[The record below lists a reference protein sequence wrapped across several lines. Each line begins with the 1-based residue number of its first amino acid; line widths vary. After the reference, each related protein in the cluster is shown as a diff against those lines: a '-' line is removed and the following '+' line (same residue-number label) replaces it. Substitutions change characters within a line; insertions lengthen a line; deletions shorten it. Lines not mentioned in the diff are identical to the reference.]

1 MASRTITS
9 PGVEIRE
16 RDLSLVAPANVGT
29 TVFVTG
35 YTNQGPTDEVIKIT
49 SKSDLDLVYGT
60 PTNSA
65 ERYFYYTVR
74 ELLNSPSNIY
84 ASRLPYGSDTG
95 AGFSSKFSALAYPA
109 VATKGLSGYTST
121 LAAATSAQLSAAQ
134 LTFVTS
140 NGSTKTIGFSSTALA
155 PQITSLDAYA
165 IYTTP
170 TVAASALVASLTAA
184 ISSAAVDLS
193 ATLSASSGSSL
204 VYTLSASVNRFDFDF
219 TQAPTGT
226 TVVARN
232 SNDSFDINEGTYLLG
247 APTHMELTEEQYNT
261 IIDGS
266 GFQWSSTP
274 SLSTG
279 FDTVASLSS
288 AAVIV
293 VNKAQ
298 TGITDQFEGYYVALG
313 DNMNLN
319 PATDFNSIVGV
330 KTLNSAVSSTKTF
343 IDIPISTLQFSLTS
357 TFNGPANSISELME
371 NLTDYDISTDNDD
384 DLLNVGVF
392 KIRKSIYAT
401 ESFALDYVLEDRLVG
416 SIDYYRTITSENGG
430 PVVNNYIGTVDQGS
444 RNVEILVNDF
454 ISNRLKNSSVGIDGV
469 PKKKIRVL
477 TSSLV
482 SNNGLNASSGFLTTT
497 IQSLSTSLGFADN
510 LYGLGAYVGVV
521 QEDKVLGDI
530 PAKIERV
537 LDAVRNDDIYD
548 IDIVVEGG
556 LGTIYAA
563 ASGAGKNYYDET
575 LLNTSLATQLSGIR
589 TSNAIAGGGLTL
601 RNNYNTIFNIFET
614 FCSPP
619 YIGGGRGDC
628 VFIADPI
635 RHILVTGTNNKVA
648 SNKNTVFQRDI
659 YWALRHQFENAN
671 TSYAIAYANWGKVYD
686 SYTGQQ
692 VWVPFSGFAAAAMAR
707 TDAARYPWIAPAGFT
722 NGLVPTS
729 IDLAVSPNQKQR
741 DELYKVNLNAVAFF
755 PSQGQVIY
763 GQKTLSRKPSA
774 FDRINVRRLFLALER
789 PTKKVSQFFVFEP
802 NSTFT
807 RSRLINTLTPIF
819 DRARNTEGIEEYLIV
834 CDERNNTPQVI
845 DNNELVVD
853 IYIKPIRASEFILVN
868 FIATRTDANFQEIIG
883 G

>member
-49 SKSDLDLVYGT
+49 SKSELDLVYGT

-109 VATKGLSGYTST
+109 AATKGLSSYTVT
-121 LAAATSAQLSAAQ
+121 LAANTSAVNLSAAQ

-140 NGSTKTIGFSSTALA
+140 NGSTKTVGFSSTTTA
-155 PQITSLDAYA
+155 PLLTSDAYA
-165 IYTTP
+165 LYTGTNP
-170 TVAASALVASLTAA
+170 AGTTLVDNLSTA
-184 ISSAAVDLS
+184 ISSIDTGETFIKVGT
-193 ATLSASSGSSL
+193 TLT
-204 VYTLSASVNRFDFDF
+204 YTLSAAVNLFTFDF
-219 TQAPTGT
+219 TSTPTGS
-226 TVVARN
+226 TVVANN
-232 SNDSFDINEGTYLLG
+232 SNDTFDINEGTYLLG
-247 APTHMELTEEQYNT
+247 APTHMELTEDQYNS
-261 IIDGS
+261 IVDGS
-266 GFQWSSTP
+266 GFEWSST
-274 SLSTG
+274 SNTT
-279 FDTVASLSS
+279 FNTVASLSS

-343 IDIPISTLQFSLTS
+343 IDVPTSTLQFSLTS

-430 PVVNNYIGTVDQGS
+430 PVVNNYIGTIDQGS

-482 SNNGLNASSGFLTTT
+482 SNNGLNASSGFTTTT
-497 IQSLSTSLGFADN
+497 IQSLSSSLGFADN

-589 TSNAIAGGGLTL
+589 TSNAIAGEGLTL
-601 RNNYNTIFNIFET
+601 RNNYNTIFNTFET

-671 TSYAIAYANWGKVYD
+671 TSYAITYANWGKVYD

-707 TDAARYPWIAPAGFT
+707 TDADRYPWIAPAGFT

-819 DRARNTEGIEEYLIV
+819 DKARNTEGIQEYLIV

>member
-49 SKSDLDLVYGT
+49 SKSELDLVYGT

-109 VATKGLSGYTST
+109 AATKGLSSYTVT
-121 LAAATSAQLSAAQ
+121 LAANTSAVNLSAAQ

-140 NGSTKTIGFSSTALA
+140 NGSTKTVGFSSTTTA
-155 PQITSLDAYA
+155 PLLTSDAYA
-165 IYTTP
+165 LYTGTNP
-170 TVAASALVASLTAA
+170 AGTTLVDNLSTA
-184 ISSAAVDLS
+184 ISSIDTGETFIKVGTTLTYALSAAVNLF
-193 ATLSASSGSSL
+193 T
-204 VYTLSASVNRFDFDF
+204 FDF
-219 TQAPTGT
+219 TSAPTGN
-226 TVVARN
+226 TVVANN
-232 SNDSFDINEGTYLLG
+232 SNDTFDINEGTYLLG
-247 APTHMELTEEQYNT
+247 APTHMELTEDQYNS
-261 IIDGS
+261 IVDGS
-266 GFQWSSTP
+266 GFEWSST
-274 SLSTG
+274 SNTT
-279 FDTVASLSS
+279 FNTVASLSS

-343 IDIPISTLQFSLTS
+343 IDVPTSTLQFSLTS

-430 PVVNNYIGTVDQGS
+430 PVVNNYIGTIDQGS

-482 SNNGLNASSGFLTTT
+482 SNNGLNASSGFTTTT
-497 IQSLSTSLGFADN
+497 IQSLSSSLGFADN

-521 QEDKVLGDI
+521 QQDKVLGDI

-589 TSNAIAGGGLTL
+589 TSNAIAGEGLTL
-601 RNNYNTIFNIFET
+601 RNNYNTIFNTFET

-671 TSYAIAYANWGKVYD
+671 TSYAITYANWGKVYD

-707 TDAARYPWIAPAGFT
+707 TDADRYPWIAPAGFT

-789 PTKKVSQFFVFEP
+789 PTKKASQFFVFEP

-807 RSRLINTLTPIF
+807 RTRLINTLTPIF
-819 DRARNTEGIEEYLIV
+819 DKARNTEGIQEYLIV

>member
-1 MASRTITS
+1 MATRTISS
-9 PGVEIRE
+9 PGVQIFES
-16 RDLSLVAPANVGT
+16 DLSLVAPANVGT

-121 LAAATSAQLSAAQ
+121 LATNTSAANLSAAK

-140 NGSTKTIGFSSTALA
+140 NGSTKTVGFSSTSVAPALS
-155 PQITSLDAYA
+155 TLDVYA
-165 IYTTP
+165 TYTGTNP
-170 TVAASALVASLTAA
+170 AGTALVDSLSTA
-184 ISSAAVDLS
+184 I
-193 ATLSASSGSSL
+193 ATIDTGKTFSKSGTAL
-204 VYTLSASVNRFDFDF
+204 TYTLSASVNRFDFDF

-226 TVVARN
+226 TVDARN

-247 APTHMELTEEQYNT
+247 APTHMELTEDQYNS

-266 GFQWSSTP
+266 GFEWSSTQN
-274 SLSTG
+274 TT
-279 FDTVASLSS
+279 FNTVASLSS

-313 DNMNLN
+313 DNMNIN

-357 TFNGPANSISELME
+357 TLNGPANSISELME
-371 NLTDYDISTDNDD
+371 NLTGYDISTDNDD

-497 IQSLSTSLGFADN
+497 IQSLSSSLGFADN
-510 LYGLGAYVGVV
+510 LYGLGAYVGVE
-521 QEDKVLGDI
+521 QDDKVLGDI

-575 LLNTSLATQLSGIR
+575 LLNTALATQLSGIR

-807 RSRLINTLTPIF
+807 RARLINTLTPIF
-819 DRARNTEGIEEYLIV
+819 DKARNTEGIEDYLIV

>member
-16 RDLSLVAPANVGT
+16 RNLSLVAPANVGT

-49 SKSDLDLVYGT
+49 SKSELDLVYGT

-109 VATKGLSGYTST
+109 AATKGLSGYTVT
-121 LAAATSAQLSAAQ
+121 LAANTSAANLSAAQ

-140 NGSTKTIGFSSTALA
+140 NGSTKTVGFSSTTTA
-155 PQITSLDAYA
+155 PLLTSLDAYA
-165 IYTTP
+165 LYTGTNP
-170 TVAASALVASLTAA
+170 AGTTLVDNLSTA
-184 ISSAAVDLS
+184 ISSIDTGETFIKVGTTLTYALSAAVNLF
-193 ATLSASSGSSL
+193 T
-204 VYTLSASVNRFDFDF
+204 FDF
-219 TQAPTGT
+219 TSTPTGS
-226 TVVARN
+226 TVVANN
-232 SNDSFDINEGTYLLG
+232 SNDTFDINEGTYLLG
-247 APTHMELTEEQYNT
+247 APTHMELTEDQYNS
-261 IIDGS
+261 IVDGS
-266 GFQWSSTP
+266 GFEWSST
-274 SLSTG
+274 SNTT
-279 FDTVASLSS
+279 FNTVASLSS

-343 IDIPISTLQFSLTS
+343 IDVPTSTLQFSLTS
-357 TFNGPANSISELME
+357 TFNGAANSISELME

-430 PVVNNYIGTVDQGS
+430 PVVNNYIGTIDQGS

-482 SNNGLNASSGFLTTT
+482 SNNGLNASSGFTTTT
-497 IQSLSTSLGFADN
+497 IQSLSSSLGFADN

-521 QEDKVLGDI
+521 QKDKVLGDI

-589 TSNAIAGGGLTL
+589 TSNAIAGEGLTL
-601 RNNYNTIFNIFET
+601 RNNYNTIFNTFET

-707 TDAARYPWIAPAGFT
+707 TDADRYPWIAPAGFT

-741 DELYKVNLNAVAFF
+741 DELYKVNINAVAFF

-789 PTKKVSQFFVFEP
+789 PTKKASQFFVFDP

-807 RSRLINTLTPIF
+807 RTRLINTLTPIF
-819 DRARNTEGIEEYLIV
+819 DKARNTEGIQEYLIV

>member
-29 TVFVTG
+29 NVFVAG

-121 LAAATSAQLSAAQ
+121 LATNTSAANLSAAK

-140 NGSTKTIGFSSTALA
+140 NGSTKTVGFSSTSVAPALS
-155 PQITSLDAYA
+155 TLNAYA
-165 IYTTP
+165 TYTGTNP
-170 TVAASALVASLTAA
+170 AGTALVDSLSTA
-184 ISSAAVDLS
+184 ISAIDTG
-193 ATLSASSGSSL
+193 ATFSKSGTAL
-204 VYTLSASVNRFDFDF
+204 TYTLSASVNRFDFDF

-247 APTHMELTEEQYNT
+247 APTHMELTEDQYNS

-266 GFQWSSTP
+266 GFEWSSTQN
-274 SLSTG
+274 TT
-279 FDTVASLSS
+279 FNTVASLSS
-288 AAVIV
+288 AAVII

-313 DNMNLN
+313 DNMNHN

-343 IDIPISTLQFSLTS
+343 IDVPTSTLQFSLTS

-444 RNVEILVNDF
+444 RNVKILVNDF

-482 SNNGLNASSGFLTTT
+482 DSNGLNASSGFTTAT
-497 IQSLSTSLGFADN
+497 IQSLSSSLGFADN

-575 LLNTSLATQLSGIR
+575 LLNTALATQLSGIR

-635 RHILVTGTNNKVA
+635 RHILVTGTNNKIA

-807 RSRLINTLTPIF
+807 RARLINTLTPIF
-819 DRARNTEGIEEYLIV
+819 DKARNTEGIEEYLIV